1 MTTQKLNKKTFK
13 KNLQNGFSIAMVII
27 LFLAYLFLWKIQIN
41 DPEIYYTA
49 DFVAFYTAGKIASEQ
64 SPAIVYAQPEQLHI
78 QEELREKKIISSD
91 LLSYNHLPYLIP
103 VLKLVINESY
113 TSSFARWA
121 LLLFAFNIAN
131 AFILL
136 KILPVKKQA
145 ERIILFVGIILFYPS
160 FISILKGQDTLI
172 MLLGISLWTLGL
184 LQKKNHLA
192 GIGLSLATLR
202 PHIALILAIPF
213 LFKRQK
219 VFWWFAASASLLAFF
234 SIFLVGIQ
242 GSLDFI
248 ELLRISSRG
257 EGYQLNMESMFNLVG
272 VFARFFPTLS
282 YNFLEIIGWTGF
294 ILAIVSLSI
303 LWAKSEEVNEALVG
317 TAIILSLFFAPHL
330 HYHDLALLLI
340 PLLITL
346 KIANKKRK
354 LPSTAQPHILLG
366 TSFVLFL
373 NYYLPSIYLLPYLFM
388 ILLGI
393 SLWFLASQ
401 SNLLEAK

>member
-1 MTTQKLNKKTFK
+1 MKTQT
-13 KNLQNGFSIAMVII
+13 KNFLYTSLSFGGILLLLSLYISLWNVQIATP
-27 LFLAYLFLWKIQIN
+27 Q
-41 DPEIYYTA
+41 IYYTS
-49 DFVAFYTAGKIASEQ
+49 DFIAFYTAGKIASEQ
-64 SPAIVYAQPEQLHI
+64 SPAVVYAQSEQLHI
-78 QEELREKKIISSD
+78 QEELREKKMISSD

-103 VLKLVINESY
+103 VLKLVINENY
-113 TSSFARWA
+113 TSSFTRWA
-121 LLLFAFNIAN
+121 LLLFAFNIAS

-136 KILPVKKQA
+136 KLLPVKKQA

-219 VFWWFAASASLLAFF
+219 VFWWFAASASILAFF
-234 SIFLVGIQ
+234 SIFFVGIQ

-248 ELLRISSRG
+248 KLLRISSRG
-257 EGYQLNMESMFNLVG
+257 EGYQLNMEAMFNLVG

-282 YNFLEIIGWTGF
+282 YNSLEIIGWAGF
-294 ILAIVSLSI
+294 ILLIVSLSI
-303 LWAKSEEVNEALVG
+303 LWAKSKEVNEVLIG

-346 KIANKKRK
+346 KIAGKKKK
-354 LPSTAQPHILLG
+354 LPSTAQSHILLG

-393 SLWFLASQ
+393 ALWFFASP
-401 SNLLEAK
+401 SNLLETK